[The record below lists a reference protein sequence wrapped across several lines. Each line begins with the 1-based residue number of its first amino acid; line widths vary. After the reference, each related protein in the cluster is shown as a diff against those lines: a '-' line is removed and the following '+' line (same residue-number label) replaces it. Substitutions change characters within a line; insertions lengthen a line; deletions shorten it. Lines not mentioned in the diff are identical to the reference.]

1 MTSDRSSATPPAAPK
16 TKQERIRDNQRRSRA
31 RRQEYLADLERRLKE
46 SHAAC
51 READLQ
57 RAAFADL
64 QAENAR
70 LRELLNYA
78 GISPEIVQGFGRQS
92 ISSQVNQA
100 SSALHRQIKPK
111 YQPTTMKAT
120 PGQSS
125 TLKRETTHDSTESAT
140 SSTSSLTAASSTL
153 PAISSSVYAGPQEVS
168 FQSTSTTGGLAYS
181 ASGDLSSS
189 STYPWMMAPG
199 MQDSSQASNVSF
211 RGETYLT
218 PPSISQLLPDSGN
231 NTVHSSVAEHLI
243 DRYDPTPSELE
254 EIKTRM
260 ANGGYSAPRY
270 PEQGYRVN
278 TQMLFDTMQDMN
290 SRDSQA
296 G

>member
-57 RAAFADL
+57 RAALADL

-78 GISPEIVQGFGRQS
+78 GISAEIVQGFGRQS
-92 ISSQVNQA
+92 ISSQTSQA

-111 YQPTTMKAT
+111 YQPTVLKAT
-120 PGQSS
+120 SGPSS
-125 TLKRETTHDSTESAT
+125 TLKREDTYDSIESAT
-140 SSTSSLTAASSTL
+140 SSTSSLATSTPPAVSSAAY
-153 PAISSSVYAGPQEVS
+153 VGPQEMT
-168 FQSTSTTGGLAYS
+168 FQSAASTGGLTYS
-181 ASGDLSSS
+181 TSGDLSSS
-189 STYPWMMAPG
+189 STYPWMMASG
-199 MQDSSQASNVSF
+199 MQDPSRASNVSF

-218 PPSISQLLPDSGN
+218 PPSGRLLPDSGD

-243 DRYDPTPSELE
+243 ERYDPTPAELD
-254 EIKTRM
+254 EIKARM
-260 ANGGYSAPRY
+260 ANGYSAPRY
-270 PEQGYRVN
+270 SEQGYRVN
-278 TQMLFDTMQDMN
+278 TQLLFDTMQDMN
-290 SRDSQA
+290 SRDSHA